1 MIPYE
6 TALAAFKAASDE
18 LKKPWVDSPEQA
30 ECLSRL
36 ILWAIRSPEYPGRPT
51 AGILLRGHRDG
62 GKTHAM
68 KCLRGML
75 NRLHVDERGHS
86 RGDAFAIKVCQELAT
101 EYNIKGDEALAEM
114 ASGERVL
121 YDDLGEERDGN
132 FMGKHCNVMAE
143 VLGKRY
149 RTMQERAML
158 TMFTTNLPN
167 DKATTDKYG
176 ERIST
181 RINEMCDVIVW
192 KGPKDGFRRTTAPLL
207 WTWPGSPQEA
217 NVKSEE
223 DRRRQEAFEV
233 MRRAEKVKQDARDRA
248 EAERKEKE
256 WQVEFAKLTKGI
268 GEMSLD
274 TVVMISRS
282 HPHPDMKQAYRA
294 ELERRTKHPIDEV
307 NDFLN
312 TPVIGFGDEQTMRV
326 EHVRE
331 AEPVPTNAEEVVI
344 PLDTPTDQ
352 PTAKEN
358 AA

>member
-75 NRLHVDERGHS
+75 NRLHADDRGYS
-86 RGDAFAIKVCQELAT
+86 RGDAFSIKVCQELAT
-101 EYNIKGDEALAEM
+101 EYNIKGDEALADM
-114 ASGERVL
+114 ASGDRVL
-121 YDDLGEERDGN
+121 FDDLGEERDGN

-149 RTMQERAML
+149 RAMQERPLL

-192 KGPKDGFRRTTAPLL
+192 KGPKDGFRKSTAPLL

-217 NVKSEE
+217 SVKAEE
-223 DRRRQEAFEV
+223 NKVIQSSFEA
-233 MRRAEKVKQDARDRA
+233 MRNTLKEKQDARDRA
-248 EAERKEKE
+248 EAERKEAE
-256 WQVEFAKLTKGI
+256 WQEEFKRLTSGI
-268 GEMSLD
+268 VNMGLD
-274 TVVMISRS
+274 TVVMIARS
-282 HPHPDMKQAYRA
+282 HPHPDVKSAYRA
-294 ELERRTKHPIDEV
+294 ELERRTKHPIEEV
-307 NDFLN
+307 NNFLN
-312 TPVIGFGDEQTMRV
+312 TPVIGFEEEKPAEQ
-326 EHVRE
+326 
-331 AEPVPTNAEEVVI
+331 
-344 PLDTPTDQ
+344 
-352 PTAKEN
+352 
-358 AA
+358 